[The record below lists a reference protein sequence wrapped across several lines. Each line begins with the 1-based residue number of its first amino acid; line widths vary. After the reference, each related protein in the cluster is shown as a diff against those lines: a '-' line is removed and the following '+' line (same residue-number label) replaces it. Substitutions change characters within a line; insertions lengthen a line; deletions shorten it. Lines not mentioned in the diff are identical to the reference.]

1 MAHGFGIAKRF
12 KETGGA
18 IEAILEEVRNEGSN
32 EFDAYTKILEE
43 VETVL
48 HDCNLSIFSEKFL
61 IFMLIQ
67 GELKSD
73 FKTQENS

>member
-12 KETGGA
+12 KETGVA
-18 IEAILEEVRNEGSN
+18 IETILEEVRNEGSN
-32 EFDAYTKILEE
+32 EFDAYTKIFEE

-67 GELKSD
+67 GELK
-73 FKTQENS
+73 NSFGIKETS